1 MKKITILVTKV
12 FLTLYVKIDNLIFQ
26 VKIKVGEIQEIIDK
40 NSTGLAAKWLLPSLV
55 LLIFSTMTL
64 VIVDYVLQPSTI
76 EYSVNKKYA
85 QRMGMISLDETEM
98 EVESIDSTQIYA
110 EIIIDSL
117 NAQNLRE
124 QEIQTIIMEAETQ
137 ALEAWVIDYIDAY
150 QEANRLI
157 DSAKPLT
164 SKRLPEQRTAPP
176 PARSPAPVAVKTRP
190 PVIGGNS
197 TSKMNVGLSPVVA
210 IPSPPITV
218 TAPKVQAPAQQPTP
232 IATPTKSVE
241 EQRRENEVVIVTTSL
256 GATSVF
262 PDNYFYYGR
271 NNLTGRPKEELTE
284 MFLRVYK
291 SAEGYSTQ
299 DLRLGLMYW
308 YYQDFINLVATK
320 TRLPAAV
327 IAAMFRIEGFRA
339 NFSETDLLCLN
350 NNPGGI
356 KHRAGMEGRI
366 VHFKDDC
373 YNTDGEIIL
382 CQFAGYDTPEDG
394 AENWAKIINADRYD
408 DAKAAARRGE
418 PYAVVFRHFKNGGYW
433 TASGSAP
440 INARAKYARA
450 YDEFIKLRK

>member
-1 MKKITILVTKV
+1 MKRVTIIATKI
-12 FLTLYVKIDNLIFQ
+12 FLTLYVKINNLIFQ
-26 VKIKVGEIQEIIDK
+26 VRIKLGEIQEVIDS
-40 NSTGLAAKWLLPSLV
+40 NSTGLAARWLLPALV
-55 LLIFSTMTL
+55 LLMFSTMTL
-64 VIVDYVLQPSTI
+64 VIVDYVLEPSKY
-76 EYSVNKKYA
+76 EYLVAQKQA
-85 QRMGMISLDETEM
+85 QRMGMISLNDEETE
-98 EVESIDSTQIYA
+98 STIDSTQIYA

-124 QEIQTIIMEAETQ
+124 QEVQTIIMEAETQ

-150 QEANRLI
+150 QEASRLI

-256 GATSVF
+256 TSVSNF
-262 PDNYFYYGR
+262 PENYFYYGK
-271 NNLTGRPKEELTE
+271 NNLKGRSREELEE

-299 DLRLGLMYW
+299 DLKLGLMYW
-308 YYQDFINLVATK
+308 YYQDFINLVASK
-320 TRLPAAV
+320 TGLPAAV
-327 IAAMFRIEGFRA
+327 IAAMFRIEAFKA
-339 NFSETDLLCLN
+339 DMSETILLYLN

-356 KHRAGMEGRI
+356 KHRKGMAGKI
-366 VHFKDDC
+366 VHYKDDC
-373 YNTDGEIIL
+373 YNTDGEIVA
-382 CQFAGYDTPEDG
+382 CEFAGYNTPEEG
-394 AENWAKIINADRYD
+394 AENWSKIINADRYD
-408 DAKAAARRGE
+408 DARAAARRGE
-418 PYAVVFRHFKNGGYW
+418 PYTIVFRHFKNGGYW
-433 TASGSAP
+433 TAPGSAP

-450 YDEFIKLRK
+450 YDEFTKLRR